1 MNIYAEYGDKVVA
14 RHLDN
19 GWDSD
24 KEKAHKYLEQDK
36 EYTIKFTDVHSCST
50 DVYLMEIPDVA
61 FNSVHFE
68 DVPTSEID
76 AMYGISVV
84 YTFECCRCKKENL
97 LNTDKV
103 EQAHCT
109 YCGKIN
115 TMREPFDLEDLF

>member
-1 MNIYAEYGDKVVA
+1 MNIYAEYGDKVIA
-14 RHLDN
+14 KNLDW

-24 KEKAHKYLEQDK
+24 IERAEKYLEQDK
-36 EYTIKFTDVHSCST
+36 EYTIDFTDVHSSST
-50 DVYLMEIPDVA
+50 DVYLQEIPNVA

-68 DVPTSEID
+68 DAPTSEID
-76 AMYGISVV
+76 TMYGVSAVH
-84 YTFECCRCKKENL
+84 TFECYRCKKENL